1 MDILTALLRALAG
14 FVMSPMVWGL
24 LGLGLALVLLWRGR
38 VGAARRVLVVL
49 LAGALIVTTLPL
61 GWPVIA
67 AREAEHAVAPDPG
80 PAPDAVD
87 GIILLGGAERRAISA
102 HWQRPE
108 LNEAGDR
115 VIAAAMLAHRFPD
128 IPVIVTGG
136 HGETRADGR
145 VVPSEAEI
153 SARILTGLG
162 IAADR
167 LILEDQA
174 RNTRENARLT
184 RDRLGSPDHDPRD
197 PAARWLLVTSAFHMT
212 RALGEFERAGWQ
224 GIVPYP
230 VDFRTTT
237 WRDALGW
244 RPYGNMA
251 MLEAALRET
260 LGRLALRLGVL

>member
-1 MDILTALLRALAG
+1 METLIFMLRELAG
-14 FVMSPMVWGL
+14 FVISPMVWGL
-24 LGLGLALVLLWRGR
+24 LGLGLALVMLWRGR
-38 VGAARRVLVVL
+38 VVAARRVLVVL
-49 LAGALIVTTLPL
+49 LVGALIVTSLPL

-67 AREAEHAVAPDPG
+67 AREADHAVTPVPET
-80 PAPDAVD
+80 VD

-102 HWQRPE
+102 HWQRAE
-108 LNEAGDR
+108 VNEAGDR

-128 IPVIVTGG
+128 ISVIVTGG
-136 HGETRADGR
+136 HGHTRADGT
-145 VVPSEAEI
+145 VVPGEAEI

-162 IAADR
+162 IEPAR
-167 LILEDQA
+167 LILEDRA

-184 RDRLGSPDHDPRD
+184 LERLGPPG
-197 PAARWLLVTSAFHMT
+197 PEGRWLLITSGFHMT

-224 GIVPYP
+224 GLVPYP

-251 MLEAALRET
+251 MLEQALREM

>member
-1 MDILTALLRALAG
+1 METLIFMLRELAG
-14 FVMSPMVWGL
+14 FVISPMVWGM
-24 LGLGLALVLLWRGR
+24 LGLGLALLLLWRGR
-38 VGAARRVLVVL
+38 IVAARRVLVLL
-49 LAGALIVTTLPL
+49 LAGALIVTSLPL

-67 AREAEHAVAPDPG
+67 QREADHAVAP
-80 PAPDAVD
+80 AFDAVD
-87 GIILLGGAERRAISA
+87 GIILLGGAERLAISA
-102 HWQRPE
+102 HWQRAE
-108 LNEAGDR
+108 VNEAADR

-136 HGETRADGR
+136 HGEVRADGT

-162 IAADR
+162 IAPDR
-167 LILEDQA
+167 LILEDRA

-184 RDRLGSPDHDPRD
+184 LERLGPPDPG
-197 PAARWLLVTSAFHMT
+197 ARWLLITSGFHMT
-212 RALGEFERAGWQ
+212 RALGAFESAGWQ
-224 GIVPYP
+224 GLVPYP

-251 MLEAALRET
+251 MLESALREM